1 MKVTPTDLPEVLVV
15 HTRAFG
21 DDRGYFK
28 EMWQASRYREAG
40 ICGPFVQ
47 DNLSVSK
54 KGVLRGL
61 HLQVEPSPQGKLVSV
76 LKGSV
81 LDIAVDVRVGSPTFG
96 QWVTERLSEDNGR
109 QLWVPYGFAHGFLAL
124 EDDSIVTYKCTAPYD
139 HAAEIGISWQDPAFN
154 LVLPKMDYALSQKDA
169 DAPNHDAFI
178 DRLPRF
184 QL

>member
-1 MKVTPTDLPEVLVV
+1 MNATPTALAEVLVI

-40 ICGPFVQ
+40 IDGPFVQ

-61 HLQVEPSPQGKLVSV
+61 HLQVAPSPQGKLVSV
-76 LKGSV
+76 LKGAV

-96 QWVTERLSEDNGR
+96 QWVTEQLSEENGH

-124 EDDSIVTYKCTAPYD
+124 EDETIVTYKCTAPYD
-139 HAAEIGISWQDPAFN
+139 HGAEIGISWQDPAFN
-154 LVLPKMDYALSQKDA
+154 LALPEMAYHLSGKDA
-169 DAPNHDAFI
+169 DAPNHDAFMS
-178 DRLPRF
+178 RLPRF
-184 QL
+184 NA